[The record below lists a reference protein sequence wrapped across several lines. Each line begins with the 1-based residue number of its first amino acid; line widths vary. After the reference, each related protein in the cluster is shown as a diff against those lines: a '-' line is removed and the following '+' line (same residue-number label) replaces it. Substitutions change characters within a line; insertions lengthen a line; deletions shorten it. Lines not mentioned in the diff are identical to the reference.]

1 MNKNVLRGLVAA
13 GVVTVTGAA
22 NAAVDAAITTAV
34 TGAQADGVTLV
45 GALAAA
51 GAAVFIIHKL
61 LKRFG
66 ISL

>member
-1 MNKNVLRGLVAA
+1 MFKKIAVLTPVLALSTAVHAALPA
-13 GVVTVTGAA
+13 GVEDAVEAA
-22 NAAVDAAITTAV
+22 AT
-34 TGAQADGVTLV
+34 DGGVVV
-45 GALAAA
+45 GALAVA